1 MCNNTFRSNAEIL
14 HESISWQRYVSFVLM
29 CVFRHPV
36 VNYSRDVTAPVYFAN
51 DTKQSDEKK
60 LCQRVIRK
68 QLSFSMNVEIKH
80 EST

>member
-1 MCNNTFRSNAEIL
+1 
-14 HESISWQRYVSFVLM
+14 M